1 MMKIAVIFGVL
12 FALSVVA
19 MAQVTVTNF
28 ELEKFKRQRLAAEKD
43 YRENHERMGFPSPE
57 ELDARRE
64 RDLQTQLAFS
74 EQLRQERLERERV
87 QNERDAL
94 ILNAEMMAAERRAQ
108 EEAAEVEQENHNY
121 YYGGG
126 YNYGYGYPWWRYPRR
141 WRRGG
146 SGVVIIPQYR
156 ATPGGV
162 YRGGTV
168 IVPR

>member
-1 MMKIAVIFGVL
+1 MKKIAVIFGVV

-43 YRENHERMGFPSPE
+43 YRENYERMGFPSPE

-94 ILNAEMMAAERRAQ
+94 VLNAEMMAAERRARD
-108 EEAAEVEQENHNY
+108 EAAEVEQESNNY

-126 YNYGYGYPWWRYPRR
+126 YHNGYRNPWWR
-141 WRRGG
+141 
-146 SGVVIIPQYR
+146 
-156 ATPGGV
+156 
-162 YRGGTV
+162 
-168 IVPR
+168 

>member
-1 MMKIAVIFGVL
+1 MKKIAVIFGVV
-12 FALSVVA
+12 FALSVVS

-28 ELEKFKRQRLAAEKD
+28 ELEKFKQQRLAAERD

-57 ELDARRE
+57 ELDERRE
-64 RDLQTQLAFS
+64 RDLQMQLAFS
-74 EQLRQERLERERV
+74 EQLRQERLERERAV
-87 QNERDAL
+87 NERDAL
-94 ILNAEMMAAERRAQ
+94 ILNAEMMAAERRAK
-108 EEAAEVEQENHNY
+108 EEAAQVESETNTY

-126 YNYGYGYPWWRYPRR
+126 YNYGYPWWRYPRR

-146 SGVVIIPQYR
+146 SGVVVIPQYR

-168 IVPR
+168 VVPR